1 MFSLKYLL
9 SLISKQQTKEVSQTN
24 IKMAQSTDSQ
34 ASSRLQI
41 VHVTIGRLRL
51 RTTDSSFNSVLDNI
65 AQDLRSIEGVREV
78 VVNEQTGSLVVN
90 FIVNSRF
97 AGEKCPCQA
106 CGNVSCSYL

>member
-1 MFSLKYLL
+1 MTRNTSNRGNLNVFAKIS
-9 SLISKQQTKEVSQTN
+9 SNLISKQQTKEVSQTN

-41 VHVTIGRLRL
+41 VHVTTGRVRL
-51 RTTDSSFNSVLDNI
+51 RTTDSSFNSILDNI

-90 FIVNSRF
+90 FDKDKLSLPQI
-97 AGEKCPCQA
+97 
-106 CGNVSCSYL
+106 LW